1 MSKTGNI
8 LLAVLVFFFAFIFCG
23 LPFTSGSDSSSF
35 GWVIALVIA
44 LALAVGSYFLFG
56 ALQKRNLVQQ
66 QKIADQV
73 LGPVLPSG
81 ESLLAFVHG
90 YTGPGRTGM
99 ILLFGALGD
108 ALING
113 PRRKWYY
120 LGITRQ
126 SLLLVQ
132 VNGKKPTGV
141 KQVLRRGEVQLA
153 FESGALKEPRLTLQ
167 FAAERM
173 ELRVEAGMV
182 TKAKEVAAAWLNS

>member
-1 MSKTGNI
+1 MSKTSNI
-8 LLAVLVFFFAFIFCG
+8 ILAVLVFFFAFVFCS
-23 LPFTSGSDSSSF
+23 LPFTSGSDSSS
-35 GWVIALVIA
+35 GWVIGFIIA

-56 ALQKRNLVQQ
+56 AMQKRSLEQ
-66 QKIADQV
+66 QKKIANEV

-81 ESLLAFVHG
+81 ESLLTFVKG

-99 ILLFGALGD
+99 VLLLGALGD
-108 ALING
+108 AIING

-126 SLLLVQ
+126 YLVLAQ

-141 KQVLRRGEVQLA
+141 KQILRRGEVQLS
-153 FESGALKEPRLTLQ
+153 FDSGAFKEPRLVLQ

-173 ELRVEAGMV
+173 ELRVESGMV
-182 TKAKEVAAAWLNS
+182 KQAQEASAIWLNP

>member
-8 LLAVLVFFFAFIFCG
+8 ILAVLVFFFAWVFCS
-23 LPFTSGSDSSSF
+23 LPFTSSDSSSSLN
-35 GWVIALVIA
+35 WVIGFIIALVV
-44 LALAVGSYFLFG
+44 AVGSYFLFG
-56 ALQKRNLVQQ
+56 AMQKRALEQQ
-66 QKIADQV
+66 QKIANGV

-81 ESLLAFVHG
+81 ESLLTFVQG

-99 ILLFGALGD
+99 VLLFGALGD
-108 ALING
+108 AIING

-126 SLLLVQ
+126 YLLLVQ

-141 KQVLRRGEVQLA
+141 KQVLRRGEVQLS
-153 FESGALKEPRLTLQ
+153 FDSGALKEPRLVLQ

-182 TKAKEVAAAWLNS
+182 KQAKEASAIWLNS